1 MHVIFELVYY
11 TGNLPKCLDR
21 GRIGHRQLG
30 PSNPS
35 NITQM
40 PVQSQSRVNPY
51 QSCANPMPIRYRSSA
66 NQWPIRCQSIQ
77 LCANPGP
84 TQHQSIA
91 NPSPIRCHFIK
102 SCANLLSILGQYHV
116 NPTSIQCQSC
126 PMQGQ
131 YILNPF

>member
-30 PSNPS
+30 PTNPS
-35 NITQM
+35 TITQM
-40 PVQSQSRVNPY
+40 PVKRQNRVNPY

-77 LCANPGP
+77 LCANPSPILGQSIANP
-84 TQHQSIA
+84 SPIHRQSIA
-91 NPSPIRCHFIK
+91 NPSPIRCQFIK
-102 SCANLLSILGQYHV
+102 SRANLM
-116 NPTSIQCQSC
+116 SIQCKSFDKSSPFQS
-126 PMQGQ
+126 Q
-131 YILNPF
+131 